1 MLRLGGKLIRH
12 QRLPWW
18 RREGLQWLSS
28 HLTSVCHRFP
38 EEEPRSLLTGGWRG
52 YQRWKRGLGEG
63 TAICGCCLPAA
74 WKTWGSSLS
83 LPPSLTPERLSRGL
97 WRRKPDQPGDQDRGA
112 GLATYL
118 LNCLLSRWQW
128 QNKPN
133 CHQRPR
139 EHMGLSSHKLVT
151 QGEKPS
157 ICSRPSVC
165 YRQRDTL

>member
-28 HLTSVCHRFP
+28 HLTSICHRFL

-52 YQRWKRGLGEG
+52 YQRWERGLGEG

-97 WRRKPDQPGDQDRGA
+97 WRRTRGVFMSSGWIGIRCSPNPWFLRSLQQSGPRATPASGRNSGLLLGSTAFRGDAQTA
-112 GLATYL
+112 SW
-118 LNCLLSRWQW
+118 LSV
-128 QNKPN
+128 
-133 CHQRPR
+133 
-139 EHMGLSSHKLVT
+139 LSSALLFF
-151 QGEKPS
+151 P
-157 ICSRPSVC
+157 
-165 YRQRDTL
+165 